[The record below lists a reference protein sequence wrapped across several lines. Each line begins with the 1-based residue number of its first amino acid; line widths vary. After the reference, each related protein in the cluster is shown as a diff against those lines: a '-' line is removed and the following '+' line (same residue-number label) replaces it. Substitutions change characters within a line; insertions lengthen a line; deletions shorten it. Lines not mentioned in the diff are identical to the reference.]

1 MHQFQQI
8 IMARIL
14 KRCVKTCLKFVNL
27 SNTFVGVALICYS
40 HWVVGVV
47 QREFEDSPPSDGQP
61 ICIPW
66 FVNAFVGI
74 GIGLFALTVFGYV
87 AAATANRYC
96 LTLDLPEDP
105 TGKLDDI
112 KEFVENNFELCQ
124 WYILSFVSTQGFSI
138 LLAAVLRGL
147 ITKHLATNYDSDE
160 DDDFAAQ
167 KLPFLVYPRK
177 PFP

>member
-1 MHQFQQI
+1 MGVIFLLL
-8 IMARIL
+8 MAEAVL
-14 KRCVKTCLKFVNL
+14 
-27 SNTFVGVALICYS
+27 
-40 HWVVGVV
+40 
-47 QREFEDSPPSDGQP
+47 
-61 ICIPW
+61 
-66 FVNAFVGI
+66 
-74 GIGLFALTVFGYV
+74 
-87 AAATANRYC
+87 AADI
-96 LTLDLPEDP
+96 TLNSEWEKDLPEDP

-124 WYILSFVSTQGFSI
+124 WYILSFVSAQGFSI

-167 KLPFLVYPRK
+167 KFPFLVYPRK